1 MNVPKLRFKEFTGE
15 WEKYRLGCFIKEFG
29 EKSTVE
35 NQYPML
41 TSSREGLMLQE
52 DYYSSDNRLVNRSS
66 IGYNVLPFGY
76 VTFRNRSDDG
86 FFYFNI
92 NNKIDN
98 GLISYF
104 YPVFCVNGYNT
115 NFIVE
120 LLNCTYRKM
129 LNIMSTGTSQKVLS
143 FSQLKE
149 LDVLLPGI
157 SESEK
162 ISSLIDY
169 VVRKIKNQQ
178 AIVESLEKQKKA
190 LMKKIFSQELRFK
203 DDDGK
208 EFPDWEEKKL
218 GEAGC
223 FTKGG
228 NLSKADLS
236 DEGTECI
243 LYGELYTRYSEIAEK
258 IVSKT
263 SVEETVLCLSKV
275 NDVLL
280 PSSGETPEDI
290 STATCILRE
299 GVALGGDIIVYR
311 SDLLDGRFNSYLLN
325 YKCKLD
331 IAKIAQGK
339 SVVHINAN
347 ALKNILVPVPCLEE
361 QNKIVEFLFSMNK
374 KMENTIETLEHW
386 KQIKKGLLQQMF
398 V

>member
-1 MNVPKLRFKEFTGE
+1 
-15 WEKYRLGCFIKEFG
+15 
-29 EKSTVE
+29 
-35 NQYPML
+35 
-41 TSSREGLMLQE
+41 
-52 DYYSSDNRLVNRSS
+52 
-66 IGYNVLPFGY
+66 
-76 VTFRNRSDDG
+76 
-86 FFYFNI
+86 
-92 NNKIDN
+92 
-98 GLISYF
+98 
-104 YPVFCVNGYNT
+104 
-115 NFIVE
+115 
-120 LLNCTYRKM
+120 
-129 LNIMSTGTSQKVLS
+129 MSTGTSQKVLS

-149 LDVLLPGI
+149 LDVLLPEI

-218 GEAGC
+218 GEVGC

-325 YKCKLD
+325 HKCKLD

-347 ALKNILVPVPCLEE
+347 ALKNIVVPVPCLHE
-361 QNKIVEFLFSMNK
+361 QNKIVEFLFCLSNK
-374 KMENTIETLEHW
+374 IESERNVLGHW
-386 KQIKKGLLQQMF
+386 QQIKKGLLQQMF